1 MPKKLFEKG
10 WAGGPGR
17 PPGVQNRNCMMPVF
31 WYNLIADCSAKMSE
45 DKKIDIAFRA
55 LNLLMPK
62 VLVIPATPN
71 DSVNNATL
79 MAAVEA
85 NARLRALPTA
95 ATPPLDAPRLDSTG
109 SNGNGANGSRH

>member
-1 MPKKLFEKG
+1 MRFEKG
-10 WAGGPGR
+10 NKMSPGR
-17 PPGVQNRNCMMPVF
+17 PEGSKNKNCMMPVF
-31 WYNLIADCSAKMSE
+31 WYNLIEEKSKNLP
-45 DKKIDIAFRA
+45 DKEVIEIAFRA

-85 NARLRALPTA
+85 RARALPTGPII
-95 ATPPLDAPRLDSTG
+95 TPDTQGLDSSG
-109 SNGNGANGSRH
+109 VNNGDGVKGNGND